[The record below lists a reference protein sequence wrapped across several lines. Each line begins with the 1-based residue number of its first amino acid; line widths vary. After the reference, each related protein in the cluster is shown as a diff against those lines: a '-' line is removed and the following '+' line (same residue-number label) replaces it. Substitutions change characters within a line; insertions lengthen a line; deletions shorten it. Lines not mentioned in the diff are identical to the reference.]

1 MAAGAPKIIDTK
13 PGPPPVLTKRG
24 ADILVRI
31 EKQLDDASKTAAKT
45 SATEPPKPAKSSS
58 VPSSVTFP
66 ESFASATPDDKPVP
80 AGRKN

>member
-1 MAAGAPKIIDTK
+1 MAAAPKILDTK

-31 EKQLDDASKTAAKT
+31 EKQLDDASKSAAKT
-45 SATEPPKPAKSSS
+45 SATEPPKPAKSSAAA
-58 VPSSVTFP
+58 FP
-66 ESFASATPDDKPVP
+66 ESFAAATPEDKAAP

>member
-45 SATEPPKPAKSSS
+45 SASEPPKGAKSSS
-58 VPSSVTFP
+58 VAFP
-66 ESFASATPDDKPVP
+66 DSFASATDDKAAP
-80 AGRKN
+80 AARKN